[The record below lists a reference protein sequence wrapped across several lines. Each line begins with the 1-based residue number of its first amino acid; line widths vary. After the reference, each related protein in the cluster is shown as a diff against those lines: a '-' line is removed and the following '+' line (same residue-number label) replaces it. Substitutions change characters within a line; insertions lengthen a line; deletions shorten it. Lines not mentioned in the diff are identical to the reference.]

1 MGTHSGTLIS
11 KLEKKLWDIDIEYFT
26 VSLINH
32 IACSKC
38 GCSDTCVTVS
48 RDICILST
56 DINVKIKG
64 RAPMLREC

>member
-1 MGTHSGTLIS
+1 MGD
-11 KLEKKLWDIDIEYFT
+11 KLEKKLRDIDIEYFT

-38 GCSDTCVTVS
+38 GCSDTCVNVS

-64 RAPMLREC
+64 WAPM